1 MKTNNCSYFF
11 GPENNVLKRFYL
23 SANKFKIKNII
34 RISADSPLMDPKIIE
49 KCYKIFYKGKFDL
62 VTNLLRPTY
71 PKGMSVEMFSF
82 KTLKNVNLYAK
93 SKHDKEHVTPY
104 IYKNPNKFSIKNF
117 YLKKSLRKYNFTIDR
132 PNDLKY
138 LTKIYE
144 KLIKLGK
151 EKRFKFL
158 DLVKIAKKLN

>member
-1 MKTNNCSYFF
+1 
-11 GPENNVLKRFYL
+11 
-23 SANKFKIKNII
+23 
-34 RISADSPLMDPKIIE
+34 
-49 KCYKIFYKGKFDL
+49 
-62 VTNLLRPTY
+62 
-71 PKGMSVEMFSF
+71 MFSF

-104 IYKNPNKFSIKNF
+104 IYKNANKFSIKNF